1 MGGGLGFMS
10 VSSLSGCEV
19 VRASGCI
26 CACVPREAV
35 MSTHKER
42 ERARERERERESKRA
57 SKKIRTFSG

>member
-10 VSSLSGCEV
+10 VSSLSGCQV

-26 CACVPREAV
+26 CVPREAV

-42 ERARERERERESKRA
+42 ERARARERERESKRA